1 MARGGKR
8 KGAGRKP
15 TLEPKARRRVGE
27 HCERLWREAY
37 DANLAEAIDQATE
50 NVQNEHRTAQRV
62 PIEKR
67 KDWIKSEEGQIHVED
82 VEDAL
87 WLDQGLSDESRPSR
101 LIQVKAK
108 RPKGIWSRIFAT
120 VAEAEGISPRMAE
133 SCLKEFR
140 QFQKE
145 DNS

>member
-1 MARGGKR
+1 MPRGGKR

-15 TLEPKARRRVGE
+15 QLEPLDRLRAGAR
-27 HCERLWREAY
+27 CESLWREAFE
-37 DANLAEAIDQATE
+37 AKLSEAIAAATE

-62 PIEKR
+62 PISKR
-67 KDWIKSEEGQIHVED
+67 KDWIKSEEGQIHIED

-108 RPKGIWSRIFAT
+108 RPKGIWSGIFAT
-120 VAEAEGISPRMAE
+120 VAEAEGIPPRMAE

-140 QFQKE
+140 MSQDE
-145 DNS
+145 DIS